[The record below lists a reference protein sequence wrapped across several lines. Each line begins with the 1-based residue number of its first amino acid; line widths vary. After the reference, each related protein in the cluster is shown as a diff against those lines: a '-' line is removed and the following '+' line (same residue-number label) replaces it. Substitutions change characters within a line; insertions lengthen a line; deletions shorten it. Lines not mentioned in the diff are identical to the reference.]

1 MNPMPT
7 IPTPSVTIEPQ
18 QEQQP
23 QSQPEPQLQPE
34 SSSGPGDNGHA
45 VIEAPPGDWWDDD
58 QWVKPPYYRY
68 GRQFVLAPNAAQ
80 YLFCTPD
87 PQWKGE
93 FLPRRDAFDR
103 IVAETFY
110 PAVEFDLILRRMS
123 LYRDSR
129 PTPFER
135 TDPTPQELELRREF
149 DHAPALMARMRERL
163 GIEEPPTMLPGDL
176 FPAGAIWTDTYI
188 TRLAMPDPREYLIR
202 HIRGDWGE
210 VGTCGCVIHPFTRI
224 CPGLVDQHQRNL
236 LAVEMRAGLVISVH
250 KAPAPL
256 DRRSAVYK
264 IATLLA
270 GPETQTAIA
279 RAD

>member
-1 MNPMPT
+1 MIPS
-7 IPTPSVTIEPQ
+7 IPTPPGIVEPQ
-18 QEQQP
+18 QEPQP
-23 QSQPEPQLQPE
+23 QPELPPGPLPE
-34 SSSGPGDNGHA
+34 SGSNGNGNGD
-45 VIEAPPGDWWDDD
+45 VIIEAPPGNWWDDD
-58 QWVKPPYYRY
+58 QWIKPPYYRY
-68 GRQFVLAPNAAQ
+68 GSQFILAPNVAQ
-80 YLFCTPD
+80 YLFCEPD

-123 LYRDSR
+123 LYMDSR

-135 TDPTPQELELRREF
+135 TNPTPQELELRREF
-149 DHAPALMARMRERL
+149 GHSPLIMARLRAQL
-163 GIEEPPTMLPGDL
+163 GVEEPPTMLPGDL
-176 FPAGAIWTDTYI
+176 FRPGGIWTDTYI
-188 TRLAMPDPREYLIR
+188 TRLAMPDPRPFLIK
-202 HIRGDWGE
+202 HIQGDWGE
-210 VGTCGCVIHPFTRI
+210 VGTCGGVIHPFTRV
-224 CPGLVDQHQRNL
+224 CPGLADQLQRNL
-236 LAVEMRAGLVISVH
+236 LAVEMKAGLIVSVH

-270 GPETQTAIA
+270 GSESQTAIA